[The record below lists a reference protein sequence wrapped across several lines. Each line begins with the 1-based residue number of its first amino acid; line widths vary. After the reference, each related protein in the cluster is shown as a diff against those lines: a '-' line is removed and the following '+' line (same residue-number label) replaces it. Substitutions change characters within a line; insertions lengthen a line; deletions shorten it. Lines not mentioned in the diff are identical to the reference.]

1 LHNLPPPTPLPF
13 RYLLGVP
20 STQLHNWGL
29 MGRPP
34 ESMLRASVVALAVQ
48 FFTLQ
53 RALYWQGR
61 SSMVL
66 VPSATE

>member
-1 LHNLPPPTPLPF
+1 
-13 RYLLGVP
+13 
-20 STQLHNWGL
+20 

-34 ESMLRASVVALAVQ
+34 ESTLRASVVALAVQ

-53 RALYWQGR
+53 RALYWRGR
-61 SSMVL
+61 GSVVL

>member
-1 LHNLPPPTPLPF
+1 
-13 RYLLGVP
+13 
-20 STQLHNWGL
+20 

-34 ESMLRASVVALAVQ
+34 GSTLRASVVALAVQ

-53 RALYWQGR
+53 RALYRQGR